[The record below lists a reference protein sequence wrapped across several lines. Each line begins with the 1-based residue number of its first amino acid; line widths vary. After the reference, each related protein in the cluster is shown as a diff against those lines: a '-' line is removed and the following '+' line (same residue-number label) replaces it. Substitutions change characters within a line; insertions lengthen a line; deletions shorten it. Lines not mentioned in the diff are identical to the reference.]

1 MAKKPTKPVKLTFQ
15 DIVLNADAETIKQAF
30 EARQQIDVLLA
41 EREEAYRRIAELEVQ
56 VEEVVGEEAVFPFP
70 APPMPVAGYA
80 KAIPATRVKV
90 KKAEEPVKE
99 IIETAKAETESDSDV
114 TISETRELE
123 DKIVETVE
131 DDETAIIEEEA
142 EPKA

>member
-1 MAKKPTKPVKLTFQ
+1 MAKKPIKLTFQ

-56 VEEVVGEEAVFPFP
+56 VEAVVGEEGVFPFP
-70 APPMPVAGYA
+70 APPMPVAGFT
-80 KAIPATRVKV
+80 KSMPATRVKV
-90 KKAEEPVKE
+90 KKAEEPVEE
-99 IIETAKAETESDSDV
+99 IIEAAKAETESDSDV
-114 TISETRELE
+114 TLSETRELE

-131 DDETAIIEEEA
+131 DDAAEIIEEEA